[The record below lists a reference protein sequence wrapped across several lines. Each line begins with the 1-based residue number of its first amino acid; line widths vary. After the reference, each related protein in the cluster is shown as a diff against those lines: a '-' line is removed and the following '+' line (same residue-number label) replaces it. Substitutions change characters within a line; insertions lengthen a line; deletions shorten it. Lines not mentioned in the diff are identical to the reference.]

1 VSRVVVD
8 YEAPVAIVGAGPVG
22 MAFAIE
28 LALRGVRSLVLELR
42 SESQVY
48 PARANLTNVR
58 SMEHFRRWGIADA
71 LRENDTVSDEILRDV
86 AFVTRLNGHQIERFP
101 RAYEWDERLP
111 IASEVA
117 EWAPHGA
124 IEKTLRDRVASL
136 PQIQLLFEHSVDTF
150 TQDDWGVDLA
160 ITTPDGA
167 RTARADY
174 IVLADG
180 GKSHLRRDVL
190 NIRMEGHPGIARSF
204 LWHFRAPR
212 FSTLWK
218 ATPMASMLLFYNED
232 RAADSLVPQSGT
244 DEWAY
249 FSSPVPEH
257 IDGDNWEQVRGML
270 FHAVGEEFEVEP
282 LSGGTFITN
291 TLQVPRFDFGRAYL
305 IGDAAH
311 LISPMGGMGMNIGI
325 SDAADLGWKL
335 AAVIQGWGGP
345 QLLPSFSVE
354 RGEATRFILAGC
366 EANQAVGARELV
378 RPGIEEPGPAGDAVR
393 AQVAKDIGIQKARQF
408 KRMGGTLGY
417 RYSSSPVIVRDGV
430 EEPDPTFEDYI
441 PSASPGNRAP
451 HAWLAD
457 GTSLFDHV
465 GQGYTLLVLGDFDSA
480 GTLSAAAARSIPL
493 EVFEP
498 SAADRE
504 ALRDLYKANAVIV
517 RTDHHVAW
525 RGDVAPTDPGVV
537 LDVIAGWGSYSNPAV
552 VDGRGRRAT
561 TGSAKVTGLGHFGL
575 YVRDVE
581 KMREFYGDFLGMTV
595 TDRTDT
601 KVFLSAQPG
610 VEHHE
615 LLLAGHESK
624 HTEPQQISF
633 VVDSLTDLRDFYGRI
648 VDGGYEIDHVSNHG
662 NAIGC
667 YFRDPEGNRVE
678 VYWHTGIDW
687 PQPHSGRIDLSQSE
701 TEIRQILRN
710 MLVSAGSQ

>member
-8 YEAPVAIVGAGPVG
+8 YEAPVAIVGGGPVG
-22 MAFAIE
+22 MALAID

-42 SESQVY
+42 SEAQLY

-71 LRENDTVSDEILRDV
+71 LRENDTVSDEVLRDV
-86 AFVTRLNGHQIERFP
+86 AFVTRLNGFQIERFA

-124 IEKTLRDRVASL
+124 IEKTLREKMASR
-136 PQIQLLFEHSVDTF
+136 PEITVLFDHQVDTF
-150 TQDDWGVDLA
+150 TQDDWGVDLQ

-167 RTARADY
+167 KTARADY

-180 GKSHLRRDVL
+180 GKSRLRGDVL
-190 NIRMEGHPGIARSF
+190 NLRMEGHPGIARSF
-204 LWHFRAPR
+204 LWHFRAPG
-212 FSTLWK
+212 FSKLWK
-218 ATPMASMLLFYNED
+218 ATPMSSMLLFYNED

-244 DEWAY
+244 EEWAY

-257 IDGDNWEQVRGML
+257 VDGDDWEAVRAML
-270 FHAVGEEFEVEP
+270 FRAVGEEFEVEP

-291 TLQVPRFDFGRAYL
+291 TLQVPRYDLGRAFL

-311 LISPMGGMGMNIGI
+311 LVSPMGGMGMNIGI
-325 SDAADLGWKL
+325 GDAADLGWKF
-335 AAVIQGWGGP
+335 AAVIDGWGGP
-345 QLLPSFSVE
+345 MLLPSYGIE
-354 RGEATRFILAGC
+354 RGEAARFILAGC

-378 RPGIEEPGPAGDAVR
+378 RPGVEEDGPAGEAAR
-393 AQVAKDIGIQKARQF
+393 AQVAESIGIQKARQF

-417 RYSSSPVIVRDGV
+417 RYSSSPVIVRDDIY
-430 EEPDPTFEDYI
+430 EPEATFEDYI

-457 GTSLFDHV
+457 GSSLFDHF
-465 GQGYTLLVLGDFDSA
+465 GQGFTLLVLGDFDSA
-480 GTLSAAAARSIPL
+480 PMLAAAATRRIPL

-498 SAADRE
+498 GDADR
-504 ALRDLYKANAVIV
+504 ASLRELYNANAAIV
-517 RTDHHVAW
+517 RTEHHVAW
-525 RGDVAPTDPGVV
+525 RGDEAPADPGRV
-537 LDVIAGWGSYSNPAV
+537 LDVISGWGSTSNPNV
-552 VDGRGRRAT
+552 RVDAPRSAT
-561 TGSAKVTGLGHFGL
+561 AGPKVTGLGHFGI

-581 KMREFYGDFLGMTV
+581 KMREFYTDFLGMTV
-595 TDRTDT
+595 TDRDDK
-601 KVFLSAQPG
+601 KVFLSAQPD

-615 LLLAGHESK
+615 LLLAQHDSK
-624 HTEPQQISF
+624 HTDPQQMSF
-633 VVDSLTDLRDFYGRI
+633 VVDSLADLREFYARI
-648 VDGGYEIDHVSNHG
+648 VEREYEIDHVSNHG

-678 VYWHTGIDW
+678 VYWHTGVDW
-687 PQPHSGRIDLSQSE
+687 PQPHSDRIDLSLSE
-701 TEIRQILRN
+701 SDIRQILRD
-710 MLVSAGSQ
+710 MVAAGSKPG